1 MTVEAVEERESQ
13 VRAVR
18 KRLGLTQPALADALG
33 VCPRTVLRWEHGARV
48 RRVYM
53 DRMDEMLSAKEVA
66 HEAET
71 NGSHAER
78 PEG

>member
-1 MTVEAVEERESQ
+1 MTVVVEERESP

-53 DRMDEMLSAKEVA
+53 DRMDEMLSAKEIA

-71 NGSHAER
+71 DEAHAER

>member
-1 MTVEAVEERESQ
+1 VTVEDVERESP

-18 KRLGLTQPALADALG
+18 KRLGLTQPALTDALG

-53 DRMDEMLSAKEVA
+53 DRMDEMMNAKEA
-66 HEAET
+66 EREAET
-71 NGSHAER
+71 DEAHAER